1 MSTWTRILGLCAGLL
16 FLVQGVQGQASFSAT
31 LDSTRFLIGD
41 QLNLT
46 FRAKHPKGYL
56 VGEPDL
62 APLAS
67 GEGPIEILDAQ
78 MGWDTIQGQGTMIL
92 EKTLRITAW
101 DTGYYQIPIIKAP
114 FRLRANVDTLYTN
127 VIPFEVKG
135 IQVDTTQIA
144 PIKPIVREE
153 ILWQDYLP
161 YVYQILALIG
171 VILLVNY
178 FMRRAR
184 KVQNID
190 VPNLDLRRPA
200 YLIAQER
207 LEELKR
213 KPWLE
218 EGSIKKYYTELVE
231 ILRRYLEQGYY
242 LPTRE
247 ATTTG
252 ILRAIENRLGSAW
265 AFMDELRAILQEGD
279 LVKFANASPAIPE
292 TQETTRRLER
302 MIDATRA
309 TGITQSDTYYRLVG
323 NDAVLQGAVEAGLEI
338 KTTEE
343 QLNELYPTF
352 HALPEYSEAVKP
364 VSLNNWQI
372 PLFGAVQHQRVRIWL
387 PAEIR
392 SWQQRSISWSIQVY
406 DAMASALANI
416 PGIGGLL
423 FYLILILLSP
433 LLLVL
438 SIVELLLGK
447 LPFGKGNLV
456 LRDDGVLYF
465 KVKVEE
471 TSYAFMKPTAAQTE
485 EE

>member
-1 MSTWTRILGLCAGLL
+1 MSTWTRILGLGLSL
-16 FLVQGVQGQASFSAT
+16 LLLAQGVQGQASFNAT
-31 LDSTRFLIGD
+31 MDSTRFLIGD

-46 FRAKHPKGYL
+46 LRAKYPKGYL

-62 APLAS
+62 APLAN
-67 GEGPIEILDAQ
+67 GEGPIELLDAQ

-101 DTGYYQIPIIKAP
+101 DTGYYQIPVIRAP

-127 VIPFEVKG
+127 AIPFEVKG

-144 PIKPIVREE
+144 PIKSIVREE

-190 VPNLDLRRPA
+190 IPNLDLRRPA
-200 YLIAQER
+200 YLVAQER

-213 KPWLE
+213 KPWLQ
-218 EGSIKKYYTELVE
+218 EGAIKSYYTELVE

-247 ATTTG
+247 ATTSG
-252 ILRAIENRLGSAW
+252 IIRAIEQRLGSSW

-279 LVKFANASPAIPE
+279 LVKFANAAPSLASI
-292 TQETTRRLER
+292 QETTDRLER

-323 NDAVLQGAVEAGLEI
+323 KDAVLQEAVEAGLEI
-338 KTTEE
+338 KSSAEA
-343 QLNELYPTF
+343 LNDLYPTL
-352 HALPEYSEAVKP
+352 HTLPVYSEAAKP
-364 VSLNNWQI
+364 VSLHNWQI
-372 PLFGAVQHQRVRIWL
+372 PLFGQVQHHRVQVWL

-392 SWQQRSISWSIQVY
+392 NWQQGSISWSIQVY
-406 DAMASALANI
+406 DATASILAKL
-416 PGIGGLL
+416 PAIGGLL
-423 FYLILILLSP
+423 FYLVLIILAP
-433 LLLVL
+433 VLLVL
-438 SIVELLLGK
+438 SLVDLLLGK

-471 TSYAFMKPTAAQTE
+471 TSYAFAKPTVAQTE
-485 EE
+485 ED